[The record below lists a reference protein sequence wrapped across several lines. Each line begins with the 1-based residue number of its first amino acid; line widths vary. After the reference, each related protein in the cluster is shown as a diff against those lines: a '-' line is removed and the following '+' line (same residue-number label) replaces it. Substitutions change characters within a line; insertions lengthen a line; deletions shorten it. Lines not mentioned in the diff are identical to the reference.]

1 MNCPAMPGGGGKGMK
16 CRKPFSPITRKITPA
31 RYRAITEAVLI
42 TGSPF
47 RRGAIALASRIL
59 ISIQLM
65 MIYFWEIQVFMTRSI
80 QGTDHV
86 WLVMMK
92 AMRALTRYAAAGI
105 EETGLGL
112 SDFGVLELLLN
123 KGPLPV
129 NTIGPIVD
137 LTPGSISIAVDR
149 LFAKGLVTRV
159 ESTED
164 RRVRIVAL
172 TPRGKDLIVS
182 AFRKHSGQ
190 MKKVFSELSAEELRG
205 LEVRLKKLGKRAAA
219 LTEESCAAARQSAVY
234 GGLEMPCSWS

>member
-1 MNCPAMPGGGGKGMK
+1 
-16 CRKPFSPITRKITPA
+16 
-31 RYRAITEAVLI
+31 
-42 TGSPF
+42 
-47 RRGAIALASRIL
+47 
-59 ISIQLM
+59 
-65 MIYFWEIQVFMTRSI
+65 MTRGI
-80 QGTDHV
+80 QGADHV

-112 SDFGVLELLLN
+112 SDFGVLEILLH

-149 LFAKGLVTRV
+149 LFAKGLVSRV

-164 RRVRIVAL
+164 RRVRIIAL

-190 MKKVFSELSAEELRG
+190 MRRVFSELTPEELRV
-205 LEVRLKKLGKRAAA
+205 LEEALKKAGKRAAA
-219 LTEESCAAARQSAVY
+219 LMEQS
-234 GGLEMPCSWS
+234 

>member
-1 MNCPAMPGGGGKGMK
+1 MK
-16 CRKPFSPITRKITPA
+16 FRKPFSPKTRKITPA
-31 RYRAITEAVLI
+31 RYRAITEAILI
-42 TGSPF
+42 TGFSF
-47 RRGAIALASRIL
+47 AIAPLYDVKYIDANRLDLGIL
-59 ISIQLM
+59 QRDA
-65 MIYFWEIQVFMTRSI
+65 VFMTRSN
-80 QGTDHV
+80 QETDHA

-112 SDFGVLELLLN
+112 SDFGVLEVLLN

-129 NTIGPIVD
+129 NTIGLIVD

-164 RRVRIVAL
+164 RRVRIIAL
-172 TPRGKDLIVS
+172 TPRGKDLIVP

-190 MKKVFSELSAEELRG
+190 MKRVLSELSAEELRS
-205 LEVRLKKLGKRAAA
+205 LEVALKKLGKRAAA
-219 LTEESCAAARQSAVY
+219 LMEES
-234 GGLEMPCSWS
+234 

>member
-1 MNCPAMPGGGGKGMK
+1 M
-16 CRKPFSPITRKITPA
+16 
-31 RYRAITEAVLI
+31 
-42 TGSPF
+42 
-47 RRGAIALASRIL
+47 
-59 ISIQLM
+59 SIYLM
-65 MIYFWEIQVFMTRSI
+65 DVYFGQIQFFMTRSF

-92 AMRALTRYAAAGI
+92 AMRALTKYAAAGI

-112 SDFGVLELLLN
+112 SDFGVLEILLH

-137 LTPGSISIAVDR
+137 LTPGSISIAVER
-149 LFAKGLVTRV
+149 LVARGLVSRV

-172 TPRGKDLIVS
+172 TPPGKDLVAS

-190 MKKVFSELSAEELRG
+190 MKRVFSELSPEELRG
-205 LEVRLKKLGKRAAA
+205 LEVALKKAGKRAAA
-219 LTEESCAAARQSAVY
+219 LMVERS
-234 GGLEMPCSWS
+234 

>member
-1 MNCPAMPGGGGKGMK
+1 MVKDIP
-16 CRKPFSPITRKITPA
+16 
-31 RYRAITEAVLI
+31 
-42 TGSPF
+42 
-47 RRGAIALASRIL
+47 
-59 ISIQLM
+59 
-65 MIYFWEIQVFMTRSI
+65 
-80 QGTDHV
+80 GTDHV

-112 SDFGVLELLLN
+112 SDFGVLELLLH

-149 LFAKGLVTRV
+149 LFAKGLVSRV

-172 TPRGKDLIVS
+172 TPRGKGLIVP

-190 MKKVFSELSAEELRG
+190 MRRVFSELSAEELHC
-205 LEVRLKKLGKRAAA
+205 LEVALKRLGKRAAA
-219 LTEESCAAARQSAVY
+219 LMEES
-234 GGLEMPCSWS
+234 